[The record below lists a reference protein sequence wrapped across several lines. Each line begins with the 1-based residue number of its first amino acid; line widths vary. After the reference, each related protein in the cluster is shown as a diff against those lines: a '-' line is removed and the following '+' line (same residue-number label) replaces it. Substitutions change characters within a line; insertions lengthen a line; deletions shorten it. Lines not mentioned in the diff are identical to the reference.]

1 MKTKAFHVFIILSLL
16 GCNALAPVDPFIP
29 LQNDAAIVTA
39 SEYVS
44 HTSTELTMDVDLV
57 VLNSFYIG
65 FDNNYLLK
73 EDVEVTGDGI
83 YDIVSFQKTLEKA
96 PTDAACVLL
105 LIDQSESYLE
115 EDPFNSRSQS
125 FSKFAHDVVVHDQLL
140 IAGASNVKIDS
151 RVEFSSD
158 NFNDDAN
165 TQSAFIYA
173 LSKRTG
179 GTTSLEAATPVA
191 LDKLS
196 SCGHSRKHLVVFYHS
211 EWLSQQKQD
220 ELIAQATSENV
231 VIHLISI
238 GNDRADEFQYSALA
252 TETNGFHIACPSV
265 LEVNKVFS
273 ELSRLLSQQRAGYRM
288 RIKFQAP
295 PGNLLVPGST
305 TRHTIQIT
313 DPYTGKNYNPVFV
326 NLTIPS

>member
-1 MKTKAFHVFIILSLL
+1 MKTKAFHAFILLSML
-16 GCNALAPVDPFIP
+16 GCNALAPVDTFMP

-39 SEYVS
+39 SKYVS
-44 HTSTELTMDVDLV
+44 HTSAELTMDVDLV
-57 VLNSFYIG
+57 VLNSFYTG
-65 FDNNYLLK
+65 FDNDYLLK
-73 EDVEVTGDGI
+73 EDVEVTGDGT
-83 YDIVSFQKTLEKA
+83 YDIASFQKTSPKA
-96 PTDAACVLL
+96 PTDAACVFL
-105 LIDQSESYLE
+105 LIDQSGSYLE

-125 FSKFAHDVVVHDQLL
+125 FSKFAHDVVAHDQLI
-140 IAGASNVKIDS
+140 IAGASNVTGDS

-158 NFNDDAN
+158 DFNDDAN
-165 TQSAFIYA
+165 SHSGFIYA
-173 LSKRTG
+173 LSQRTG

-211 EWLSQQKQD
+211 EWLSQQKQQ
-220 ELIAQATSENV
+220 ELIAQAKSENI

-238 GNDRADEFQYSALA
+238 GNDRSDEFKYSALA
-252 TETNGFHIACPSV
+252 TETGGFHIACPSV

-273 ELSRLLSQQRAGYRM
+273 ELSRLISRQRTGYRM
-288 RIKFQAP
+288 RIKFQVP
-295 PGNLLVPGST
+295 PGNSLVPGSA